1 MKPQQRNE
9 YKKVLLSSDET
20 KPYKTFTV
28 NLRGITH
35 SRSIYT
41 DYVQKVGTGQRNA
54 GKPQNLLHSDVK
66 RASISATAQSNP

>member
-9 YKKVLLSSDET
+9 YKKALLSSDET
-20 KPYKTFTV
+20 KPYKAFTE

-35 SRSIYT
+35 SRNIYT

-54 GKPQNLLHSDVK
+54 GKPLNLLHSDDSK
-66 RASISATAQSNP
+66 ASISATAQSNP